1 MSLRQLTSA
10 GFLGMRSLMPPETDT
25 DRQDAILDAAFG
37 VFASYGYRRTTMEDI
52 AQAAALS
59 RSALYL
65 HFRNKEDIF
74 RSLTQRHFSTSIE
87 EMDAALN
94 RPGQTMEAALYAAFL
109 AKDGP
114 LMEIVLTTPHG
125 AELLDAGCS
134 ASPDLVRMAATQ
146 AADILA
152 RWLERRDLAPDLG
165 PARALAEMI
174 VSALMGFKSTAR
186 TIEDLR
192 AAQRQLACVMGRA
205 LAAGG

>member
-1 MSLRQLTSA
+1 ML
-10 GFLGMRSLMPPETDT
+10 PETDT
-25 DRQDAILDAAFG
+25 DRHDAILDAAFG

-52 AQAAALS
+52 GQAAGLS

-74 RSLTQRHFSTSIE
+74 RSLTQRHFTTSIA

-94 RPGQTMEAALYAAFL
+94 RPGQTVEAALYAAVL
-109 AKDGP
+109 ATDGP
-114 LMEIVLTTPHG
+114 LMEVVLATPHG
-125 AELLDAGCS
+125 AELLDAGFS
-134 ASPDLVRMAATQ
+134 ASPDLVKMAATQ

-152 RWLERRDLAPDLG
+152 RWLEHRDLAPDLG

-186 TIEDLR
+186 TIEELR

-205 LAAGG
+205 LASDS

>member
-1 MSLRQLTSA
+1 MVSIDIHRISWHA
-10 GFLGMRSLMPPETDT
+10 HLMPPETDT

-52 AQAAALS
+52 GQAAGLS

-74 RSLTQRHFSTSIE
+74 RSLTQRHFATSIA

-94 RPGQTMEAALYAAFL
+94 RPGQTVEAALYAAFL

-114 LMEIVLTTPHG
+114 LMEVVLSTPHG
-125 AELLDAGCS
+125 AELLDAGFS

-152 RWLERRDLAPDLG
+152 RWFERRDMAPDLG

-192 AAQRQLACVMGRA
+192 AAQRQLACVVGRA
-205 LAAGG
+205 LASDG